1 MQLLPRRFRASVY
14 RQHFP
19 VELRVTGTSSHQ
31 ILFDQ
36 PGHVIT
42 LVPPLRIEN
51 LLPVD
56 LTYNMKEYDVTGNVK
71 PGKIASVVSVSEE
84 RHVNKNYY
92 FSLQYFPLSG
102 RLWTELQHGH
112 LHRELPV

>member
-1 MQLLPRRFRASVY
+1 MY

-42 LVPPLRIEN
+42 LVPPMRIEN

-56 LTYNMKEYDVTGNVK
+56 LTYTMKEHDVSGEVK
-71 PGKIASVVSVSEE
+71 PGKIASIVSVSD
-84 RHVNKNYY
+84 VT
-92 FSLQYFPLSG
+92 FS
-102 RLWTELQHGH
+102 
-112 LHRELPV
+112 